1 MGVITWPL
9 AILPLRNKGPCPTI
23 TWVLIKVRFKLR
35 RLCRPQN
42 PRLLSHK
49 KVYARIW
56 CVNKKVK
63 VLKVRII
70 CVFAIDNYLQSI
82 LDWLIK
88 SRQGLYAPLY
98 PRGTER
104 YAMNAPLV
112 LGRMCHAYKVKTF
125 NQVKTNYI
133 FSNTDHWVRRA
144 NTFTHPTPT
153 GSVCKGRPWPLS
165 CNSLLHRQ
173 TKWYLQEKGQALGKW
188 TTQKERCPGYSNEWR
203 QTVQAWVHG
212 NTAGRTKTSKHQMG
226 EREVLSWNG

>member
-1 MGVITWPL
+1 MKGHVRQLRGSCLRFNLSYADYVVLKTPDYWVIGRYMREYGAW
-9 AILPLRNKGPCPTI
+9 
-23 TWVLIKVRFKLR
+23 IKKLKFKIKNYMRVCNWQLS
-35 RLCRPQN
+35 PKHS
-42 PRLLSHK
+42 RLLNQIETRALCS
-49 KVYARIW
+49 
-56 CVNKKVK
+56 
-63 VLKVRII
+63 
-70 CVFAIDNYLQSI
+70 
-82 LDWLIK
+82 
-88 SRQGLYAPLY
+88 PLSQF
-98 PRGTER
+98 TER

-125 NQVKTNYI
+125 DQVKTNYI

-144 NTFTHPTPT
+144 NTFTHPTPA

-173 TKWYLQEKGQALGKW
+173 TQWYLHEKAGQALGEW
-188 TTQKERCPGYSNEWR
+188 TTQKERFPGYSNEWR